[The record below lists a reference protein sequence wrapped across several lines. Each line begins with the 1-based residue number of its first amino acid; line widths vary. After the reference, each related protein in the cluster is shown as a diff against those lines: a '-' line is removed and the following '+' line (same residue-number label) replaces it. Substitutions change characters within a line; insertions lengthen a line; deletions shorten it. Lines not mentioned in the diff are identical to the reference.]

1 MESWV
6 KLRHQCSPLEV
17 FLDLKEG
24 SKSDVEE
31 RNNLLKAGDSLLFK
45 VKLHNGQAF
54 SVIREGS
61 PTWDVV
67 RFSWDSSGIVVHDRE
82 DKILAK
88 ATLTLT
94 DEKICKL
101 RMVDGSLELEPWQ
114 FRKRFLEGLFFP

>member
-6 KLRHQCSPLEV
+6 KLRHKCSPLEV

-31 RNNLLKAGDSLLFK
+31 RNSLRKDGDPLLFK

-61 PTWDVV
+61 PVYGVV
-67 RFSWDSSGIVVHDRE
+67 RFAWDSSGIVVQDRE

-94 DEKICKL
+94 DEKQCKL
-101 RMVDGSLELEPWQ
+101 RIADGLELEPWQ
-114 FRKRFLEGLFFP
+114 FRKRFLEDLFFP